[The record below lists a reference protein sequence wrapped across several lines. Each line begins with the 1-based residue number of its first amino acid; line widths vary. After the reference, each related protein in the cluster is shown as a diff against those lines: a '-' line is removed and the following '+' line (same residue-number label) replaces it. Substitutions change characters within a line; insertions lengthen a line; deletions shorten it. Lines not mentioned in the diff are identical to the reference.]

1 MGQCFVSGK
10 VYAGRE
16 AADSMAS
23 EKESVIMGETNHNA
37 HIIQPDIQIHTMI
50 SNDLDYDH
58 HKALDTALGETSDE
72 QLLAELSERGI
83 NVEDVTSKLG
93 PMDFDSHQR
102 VLRVPL
108 EAVTD
113 DELVTEIARRKLDIH
128 VQVDESLVTKTYQME
143 SILGHGASG
152 KVFKCVHRQTKAEYA
167 CKVIQMDAR
176 MNDAQSMGTEVEIMK
191 RLRHENVVSMFE
203 LYQNSKCL
211 WMILELIDGGDL
223 KTYLHNNR
231 PNYSEKDAATHM
243 KQMCSGVHY
252 LHSLGIVHR
261 DLKLE
266 NILLKVCSLCFLVG
280 HVSADVRSMCR
291 FIHRKLETSGWP
303 R

>member
-1 MGQCFVSGK
+1 MGQCCLAGK
-10 VYAGRE
+10 VYIGRDIN
-16 AADSMAS
+16 DSMAS
-23 EKESVIMGETNHNA
+23 EKESIVVGEHNHNA
-37 HIIQPDIQIHTMI
+37 HIVQPDIQIHTMI

-72 QLLAELSERGI
+72 QLLAELSERGL
-83 NVEDVTSKLG
+83 NVEAITSKIG
-93 PMDFDSHQR
+93 NMDFEQHQR

-128 VQVDESLVTKTYQME
+128 THVDESLVSKTYQME

-152 KVFKCVHRQTKAEYA
+152 KVFKCVHNTTKVEYA
-167 CKVIQMDAR
+167 CKVIHMDSR

-191 RLRHENVVSMFE
+191 RLRHENVVSMYE

-211 WMILELIDGGDL
+211 WMILELVDGGDL
-223 KTYLHNNR
+223 KSYLHNNR
-231 PNYSEKDAATHM
+231 ATYTEKHAAIHM

-266 NILLKVCSLCFLVG
+266 NILLKVRKCKIRCV
-280 HVSADVRSMCR
+280 CR
-291 FIHRKLETSGWP
+291 FITLSFATEGRGGGSS
-303 R
+303 